1 MQPDINPDALQSENV
16 FVQSTLDATT
26 LSDDFL
32 ASSGLRKVSAFV
44 RAPKSANA
52 LRVKKAREKTREGG
66 SGQVNVTA
74 PVAVHTAI
82 KSIAKELQNGKTIC
96 KVLEGA
102 LQAELKTVNP
112 QASVQVISGPDA
124 ELHEQIAGRLVRLEG
139 WRRWLAK
146 LIGLL

>member
-1 MQPDINPDALQSENV
+1 MQPYINQGALQTENV
-16 FVQSTLDATT
+16 CVQSAVDATA

-44 RAPKSANA
+44 RAPTSANA
-52 LRVKKAREKTREGG
+52 MRVKKAREKARDSG
-66 SGQVNVTA
+66 SGQINVMA

-82 KSIAKELQNGKTIC
+82 KSMAKELQNGKTIC
-96 KVLEGA
+96 EVLEGA
-102 LQAELKTVNP
+102 LQAELKTANP
-112 QASVQVISGPDA
+112 RASAQVISGLDA
-124 ELHEQIAGRLVRLEG
+124 ELHAQLAARLVRLEG

>member
-1 MQPDINPDALQSENV
+1 MQSDINPDALQTESV
-16 FVQSTLDATT
+16 FVQSAFDANT

-82 KSIAKELQNGKTIC
+82 KSIAKELQTGKTIC
-96 KVLEGA
+96 EVLEGA
-102 LQAELKTVNP
+102 LKAELKTSNP
-112 QASVQVISGPDA
+112 RASVQVISGLDA
-124 ELHEQIAGRLVRLEG
+124 ELHAQLAARLVRLEG